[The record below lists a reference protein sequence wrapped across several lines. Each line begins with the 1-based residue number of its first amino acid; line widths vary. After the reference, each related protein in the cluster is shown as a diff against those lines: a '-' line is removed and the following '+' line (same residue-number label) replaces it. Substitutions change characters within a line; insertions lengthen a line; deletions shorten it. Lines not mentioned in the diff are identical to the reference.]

1 MDRPTL
7 AMRSGALWPLLW
19 GALVWTVGSVGAVM
33 GSEDSVPG
41 GVCWLQQGRE
51 ATCSLVLKTRVSREE
66 CCASGNINTAWSNFT
81 HPGNKISL
89 LGFLGLVHCLPCK
102 DSCDGVECGPGKAC
116 RMLGGR
122 PHCECVPNCEGLP
135 AGFQVC
141 GSDGATYRDEC
152 ELRTARCRGHPD
164 LRVMYRGRCQKSCAQ
179 VVCPRPQ
186 SCLVDQTGSAH
197 CVVCRAAPC
206 PVPSNP
212 GQELCGNNNVTYI
225 SSCHLRQATC
235 FLGRSIGVRHP
246 GICTGGPKVPAE
258 EEENFV

>member
-1 MDRPTL
+1 
-7 AMRSGALWPLLW
+7 MRSGALWPLLW

-122 PHCECVPNCEGLP
+122 PHCECVPNYEGLP

-164 LRVMYRGRCQKSCAQ
+164 LRVMYGGRCQKSCAQ
-179 VVCPRPQ
+179 VVCPRPPVVP
-186 SCLVDQTGSAH
+186 CGSDRQRTLRGVSRCALAQYLPTPAKNSVATTTLPTSRRVT
-197 CVVCRAAPC
+197 CARPLASWAAPL
-206 PVPSNP
+206 
-212 GQELCGNNNVTYI
+212 GFGT
-225 SSCHLRQATC
+225 QA
-235 FLGRSIGVRHP
+235 SAQ
-246 GICTGGPKVPAE
+246 GGPKVPAE